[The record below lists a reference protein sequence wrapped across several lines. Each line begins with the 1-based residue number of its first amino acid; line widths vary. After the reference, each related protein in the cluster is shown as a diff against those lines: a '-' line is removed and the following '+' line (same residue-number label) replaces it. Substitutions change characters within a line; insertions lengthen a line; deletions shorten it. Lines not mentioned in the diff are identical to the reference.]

1 MAINAYSI
9 CPGGTGKKI
18 KFCCADLLDEFEQIE
33 RMVDGQQYLA
43 CLKHLE
49 RLEKTHP
56 DRACLLATKTLLLR
70 LTGQDDE
77 AKSAA
82 ETFLRLHPDNPVALA
97 EWAIATAVDKGGRA
111 GLDYL
116 QRAIAISQ
124 NRMHGRLYEAMTIVS
139 RVLAAEGQFL
149 AARALAL
156 LQAALHRD
164 DPQPLELIVQLNASP
179 AVPLLIKDDRTLVDA
194 PAGAA
199 WKETFD
205 KAVEL
210 ANFGQLAAAAD
221 RFAALAV
228 EHGDAPAIWQNL
240 AMVRAW
246 LADLPGAAQAW
257 RKYAS
262 LDVGM
267 EAAGVEAA
275 AEAEAVAMLFSGS
288 DPLGDEMDVVDLEYP
303 VNDAEALNL
312 ALLSSPRA
320 TLLRAD
326 LSSMVEE
333 GEPPPKSAFYLFD
346 RPLLRSGEP
355 QTLETVPKI
364 LAQLLLWGKQT
375 DRQAR
380 LVVVS
385 LPASVLE
392 AVQSYLGEVGGSLL
406 GAPSQTVVDRTS
418 ASAELLNRRFRP
430 GDEASEETVQQLVE
444 QFIQRALFE
453 QWPQLPLGVLDGK
466 TPQQAAAD
474 DAYRT
479 RLQGAILVLELMA
492 AQTTALPDT
501 NRLRSQ
507 LGLPLLAPIDPRQ
520 TAVERLPLVRLARVE
535 VEHLTDE
542 QLLTCYRRAMA
553 FTAQDALLRFAR
565 SIVQRPSLAE
575 KHEQRQQALAVLV
588 RQAVDPAEAL
598 TCIEQGREVAAA
610 QNVSCAAWDLME
622 LNVRLAMRQQAEVSQ
637 LLSHLQTRHL
647 HEPGVAQAL
656 NRWLMSIGAIRPDG
670 TPAVPLSQA
679 AQAGPDAAVPGQA
692 AAEPGKIW
700 TPDSATAP
708 GEKRKLWTPD
718 MG

>member
-1 MAINAYSI
+1 MAINAYSV

-56 DRACLLATKTLLLR
+56 DRACLLATRTLLLR

-97 EWAIATAVDKGGRA
+97 EWAIATAAENGGRA

-124 NRMHGRLYEAMTIVS
+124 DRMHGRLYEAMTIVS
-139 RVLAAEGQFL
+139 HVLAAEGQFL

-156 LQAALHRD
+156 LQAALRRD
-164 DPQPLELIVQLNASP
+164 DSQPLELIVQLNASP
-179 AVPLLIKDDRTLVDA
+179 GVPLLVKDDRTLADA

-199 WKETFD
+199 WQAAFD
-205 KAVEL
+205 KAIEL
-210 ANFGQLAAAAD
+210 ANLGQMAAAAD
-221 RFAALAV
+221 RFAALAA
-228 EHGDAPAIWQNL
+228 EHGDAPAVWQNL

-262 LDVGM
+262 LDVG
-267 EAAGVEAA
+267 VEAA
-275 AEAEAVAMLFSGS
+275 AEAEALAMLFSGS

-326 LSSMVEE
+326 LSSLVEE

-444 QFIQRALFE
+444 QFIQRAIFE

-474 DAYRT
+474 EAYRT

-535 VEHLTDE
+535 VEQLTDE

-588 RQAVDPAEAL
+588 RQAVNPAEAL
-598 TCIEQGREVAAA
+598 TCIEQGREAAAA
-610 QNVSCAAWDLME
+610 QKLSCAAWDLME
-622 LNVRLAMRQQAEVSQ
+622 LNVRLGMRQQTEVSQ
-637 LLSHLQTRHL
+637 LLNHLQSRHL
-647 HEPGVAQAL
+647 QEPGVAQAL

-670 TPAVPLSQA
+670 TPAVAPR
-679 AQAGPDAAVPGQA
+679 QA
-692 AAEPGKIW
+692 AADAAAPAEAAPEPGKIW
-700 TPDSATAP
+700 TPGSAAP
-708 GEKRKLWTPD
+708 SGEKPKLWTPD